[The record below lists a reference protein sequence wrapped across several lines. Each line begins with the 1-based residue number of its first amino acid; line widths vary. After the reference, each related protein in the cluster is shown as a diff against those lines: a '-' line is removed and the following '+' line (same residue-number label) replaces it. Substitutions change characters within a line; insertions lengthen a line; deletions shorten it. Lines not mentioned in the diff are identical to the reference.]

1 MSTSVKVDEERKS
14 RLEEL
19 QAEIKLETGKKVT
32 QQELLGRLIDDAY
45 ETRADLID
53 SFRDDGVALSEAEI
67 EEFLS
72 GTSSSGDPVA
82 EEDIDDVL
90 YDEEQPR

>member
-32 QQELLGRLIDDAY
+32 QQELLGRLIDNAY
-45 ETRADLID
+45 RTRADLID
-53 SFRDDGVALSEAEI
+53 SFRDEEVSLTDEEV
-67 EEFLS
+67 EEFLGFTFDS
-72 GTSSSGDPVA
+72 GTETS
-82 EEDIDDVL
+82 EEDIDQIL
-90 YDEEQPR
+90 YDHEQS